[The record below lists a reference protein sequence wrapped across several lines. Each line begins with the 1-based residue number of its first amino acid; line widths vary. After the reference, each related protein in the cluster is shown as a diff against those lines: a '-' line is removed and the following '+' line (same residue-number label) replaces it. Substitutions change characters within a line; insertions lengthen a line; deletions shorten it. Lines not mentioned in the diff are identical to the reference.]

1 MLRIGLAIG
10 CTLKCEQTVAKNA
23 AMSQLQ
29 AKLLTDTWVTATWSE
44 YLEAISDRTYE
55 NARGYYHNGR
65 MRLEMAPLGNPHSR
79 DHFIVIAAIALFA
92 SIRDIDLDGHDNCTY
107 RKTGY
112 EEAQPDVSF
121 YLGTHAEAVPWDATI
136 IDLDVYPSPDLVIEV
151 AYSSLADDKG
161 EKRLLYESLGVREY
175 WIIDVQNVQV
185 IAFEIQN
192 RGSRRIDRSQVL
204 SGLEIALLEEA
215 FRRSRQMNHG
225 KVSAWLLSQF
235 Q

>member
-1 MLRIGLAIG
+1 
-10 CTLKCEQTVAKNA
+10 
-23 AMSQLQ
+23 MSQLQ
-29 AKLLTDTWVTATWSE
+29 AKLPTDTWVNATWDE
-44 YLEAISDRTYE
+44 YLQAIGAPAYE
-55 NARGYYHNGR
+55 KARGYYYNGR
-65 MRLEMAPLGNPHSR
+65 MRLEMSALGNPHSR

-92 SIRDIDLDGHDNCTY
+92 STRNIDLDGHDNCTY

-121 YLGTHAEAVPWDATI
+121 YLGANAETVPWDATI
-136 IDLDVYPSPDLVIEV
+136 IDLDTYPPPDLVIEV

-185 IAFEIQN
+185 LAFEIQN
-192 RGSRRIDRSQVL
+192 RGSRRIDQSQVL
-204 SGLEIALLEEA
+204 PGLSIALLEEA

-235 Q
+235 QS

>member
-1 MLRIGLAIG
+1 M
-10 CTLKCEQTVAKNA
+10 VV
-23 AMSQLQ
+23 MSQLQ
-29 AKLLTDTWVTATWSE
+29 AKLPTDTWVNATWDE
-44 YLEAISDRTYE
+44 YLQAIGDPIYE
-55 NARGYYHNGR
+55 KAKGYYYNER
-65 MRLEMAPLGNPHSR
+65 MRLEMPPFGNPHSR
-79 DHFIVIAAIALFA
+79 DHALVIAAIALFA
-92 SIRDIDLDGHDNCTY
+92 STRNIDLDGHDNCTY

-121 YLGTHAEAVPWDATI
+121 YLGVNAETVPWDATI
-136 IDLDVYPSPDLVIEV
+136 IDLDIYPPPDLVIEV

-185 IAFEIQN
+185 LAFEIQN
-192 RGSRRIDRSQVL
+192 RGSRRIDSSQVL
-204 SGLEIALLEEA
+204 PGLEIALLEEA

-235 Q
+235 QA

>member
-1 MLRIGLAIG
+1 
-10 CTLKCEQTVAKNA
+10 
-23 AMSQLQ
+23 MSQLQ
-29 AKLLTDTWVTATWSE
+29 AKLPTDTWLNATWDE
-44 YLEAISDRTYE
+44 YLQAISHPIYE
-55 NARGYYHNGR
+55 KAKGYYYSGR
-65 MRLEMAPLGNPHSR
+65 MRLEMPPFGNSHSR

-92 SIRDIDLDGHDNCTY
+92 STRNIDLDGHDNCTY

-121 YLGTHAEAVPWDATI
+121 YLGANAETVPWDATI
-136 IDLDVYPSPDLVIEV
+136 IDLDTYPPPDLVIEV

-192 RGSRRIDRSQVL
+192 RGSRRIDESQVL
-204 SGLEIALLEEA
+204 PGLDIALLEEA

-235 Q
+235 QS

>member
-1 MLRIGLAIG
+1 
-10 CTLKCEQTVAKNA
+10 
-23 AMSQLQ
+23 MSQLQ
-29 AKLLTDTWVTATWSE
+29 AKLPTDTWVNATWDE
-44 YLEAISDRTYE
+44 YIKAISNPTYE
-55 NARGYYHNGR
+55 NARGYYYNGR
-65 MRLEMAPLGNPHSR
+65 MRLEMSALGNPHSR

-92 SIRDIDLDGHDNCTY
+92 SIRGIDLDGHDNCTY
-107 RKTGY
+107 RKTGCA
-112 EEAQPDVSF
+112 EAQPDVSF
-121 YLGTHAEAVPWDATI
+121 YLGANAETVPWEVSI
-136 IDLDVYPSPDLVIEV
+136 IDLDTYSPPDLVIEV

-192 RGSRRIDRSQVL
+192 RGSRRIDESQVL
-204 SGLEIALLEEA
+204 PGLEMAVLEEA

-235 Q
+235 QV

>member
-1 MLRIGLAIG
+1 
-10 CTLKCEQTVAKNA
+10 
-23 AMSQLQ
+23 MSQLQ
-29 AKLLTDTWVTATWSE
+29 AKLPTDTWVNATWDE
-44 YLEAISDRTYE
+44 YLQAIGDPAYE
-55 NARGYYHNGR
+55 KVRGYYYNGR
-65 MRLEMAPLGNPHSR
+65 MRLEMSALGNPHSR

-92 SIRDIDLDGHDNCTY
+92 STRNIDLDGHDNCTY

-121 YLGTHAEAVPWDATI
+121 YLGANAETVPWDATI
-136 IDLDVYPSPDLVIEV
+136 IDLDTYPPPDLVIEV

-185 IAFEIQN
+185 IAFEIEN
-192 RGSRRIDRSQVL
+192 RGSRRIDQSQVL
-204 SGLEIALLEEA
+204 PGLSIAVLEET

-225 KVSAWLLSQF
+225 KVTAWLLSQF
-235 Q
+235 QA